1 MEFNCR
7 KTAKQIAKE
16 FFLCVLVSNWEL
28 KANCVAIQ
36 LKFTFSPIFSRISSP
51 QTPSPQTM
59 CWRDGEEK
67 VLWMRTKKKSSSN
80 QMANRQ
86 IFRCQFFARTSRQWK
101 IQFPFSFLFSFA
113 RLDLIVPHD
122 FPMQHRLVGNSIAA
136 VAIFQWLLLN
146 FLLRLQ
152 LMAFN

>member
-67 VLWMRTKKKSSSN
+67 VLWMRTKKKILVKSNGKSTNFPLSIFCTYFTPVENSISLQLSLLFRPTRFDCATRFSDAASISGKLDCCCCDFSMAFVELFASSS
-80 QMANRQ
+80 
-86 IFRCQFFARTSRQWK
+86 IDGF
-101 IQFPFSFLFSFA
+101 
-113 RLDLIVPHD
+113 
-122 FPMQHRLVGNSIAA
+122 
-136 VAIFQWLLLN
+136 
-146 FLLRLQ
+146 
-152 LMAFN
+152 